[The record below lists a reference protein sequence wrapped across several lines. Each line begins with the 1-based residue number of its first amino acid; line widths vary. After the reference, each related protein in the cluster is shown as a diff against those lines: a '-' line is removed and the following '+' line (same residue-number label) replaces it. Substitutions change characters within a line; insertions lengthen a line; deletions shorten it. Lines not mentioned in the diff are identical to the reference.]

1 MVYLLAGWFA
11 VIGNGSIMFYLL
23 RKNPMLIGGSL
34 SHVGFGVLLIGI
46 LASSAYNETLLDQ
59 STVNYN
65 ASVERG
71 EAVDEQGFPVR
82 QKVNFLELKL
92 NKSKIINGEYLVT
105 YEGYTM
111 ENQERPGQQQ
121 YKIRFQS
128 AEGGKDLFT
137 LHPQVYP
144 MNSGGS
150 GAIQWSVD
158 PDVRTGL
165 FSDIYLYVAG
175 SSFVEQIN
183 ERNEKVMQAASQDEE
198 SADSSSTQ
206 KIVIGRGETISLG
219 GFDIS
224 FQDYIKAET
233 SEIQQLPDSTMIAI
247 RARLNISQKAS
258 GESTSLNPLFAIY
271 NKDGKSWAFTPP
283 QQLTNDI
290 GIQFTQVKPESGEIE
305 LTVTGIDEKYEDEWV
320 LLVAEEKPFI
330 SVVWLG
336 TFLLMIGFSVAIF
349 RHWDRERKKPNS

>member
-1 MVYLLAGWFA
+1 
-11 VIGNGSIMFYLL
+11 
-23 RKNPMLIGGSL
+23 
-34 SHVGFGVLLIGI
+34 
-46 LASSAYNETLLDQ
+46 
-59 STVNYN
+59 
-65 ASVERG
+65 
-71 EAVDEQGFPVR
+71 
-82 QKVNFLELKL
+82 
-92 NKSKIINGEYLVT
+92 
-105 YEGYTM
+105 
-111 ENQERPGQQQ
+111 
-121 YKIRFQS
+121 
-128 AEGGKDLFT
+128 
-137 LHPQVYP
+137 
-144 MNSGGS
+144 
-150 GAIQWSVD
+150 
-158 PDVRTGL
+158 
-165 FSDIYLYVAG
+165 
-175 SSFVEQIN
+175 
-183 ERNEKVMQAASQDEE
+183 
-198 SADSSSTQ
+198 
-206 KIVIGRGETISLG
+206 VIGRGETISLG